1 MIDPIINAKLNK
13 LLDAGG
19 YSKTKNETILAEVV
33 LAENPEAPGVTVYQG
48 SDKLGLVAGKTY
60 TVHLDS
66 GSYETVCKDFGGG
79 LLLGNGA
86 IVGSDSF
93 ASDESFAIGEMG
105 ADGQSM
111 CIIVDANNG
120 KKASVSA
127 ITETIVPID
136 QTYLPGVCLPVV
148 ELSPEFIEELSEV
161 TGSMACP
168 DKIATALDAAKALCS
183 PCIFRLIDPESDVFF
198 AHVSSATVH
207 SSTGYLIYDAGTMV
221 DIRFGFVCVDGA
233 WIVSKGG

>member
-48 SDKLGLVAGKTY
+48 SDKLGLVVGKTY

-66 GSYETVCKDFGGG
+66 GSYKTVCKDFGGG

-93 ASDESFAIGEMG
+93 ASDESFAVGEMG

-120 KKASVSA
+120 KTASVSA

-136 QTYLPGVCLPVV
+136 QKYLPGVCLPVV
-148 ELSPEFIEELSEV
+148 EIADISAITAEEGAELGKHIGIPVVIKV
-161 TGSMACP
+161 TIDGTLNC
-168 DKIATALDAAKALCS
+168 
-183 PCIFRLIDPESDVFF
+183 CIFNYTYVDAYRMHLYGTTIGTDAVILTSNDG
-198 AHVSSATVH
+198 VSWA
-207 SSTGYLIYDAGTMV
+207 
-221 DIRFGFVCVDGA
+221 
-233 WIVSKGG
+233 KG